1 MTLARRHLGR
11 CLTGLVLLAG
21 CSYQD
26 PDSAP
31 PLGMNTCTPETACG
45 PGAECRDGMCV
56 AKSADM
62 TLNIALQVLPVRMPD
77 GSEPQP
83 IVLER
88 FTVDGPMNRTF
99 ELPMPVE
106 VNGYVRNIENDPAT
120 PIQAAVSFTPV
131 GLARGLPVSKVMTT
145 TSIVAPDSVNTVDF
159 VVQLLPDVE
168 YRLAVQ
174 PGDASLPPQ
183 YRTLR
188 VEAGMVISVEYG
200 AAADAPTR
208 AYEIVEADRA
218 APEDLPLLV
227 RAYDRDTSEL
237 LSSTATVTADG
248 SAVLRFAEEPGPLR
262 LEVQAEESY
271 DDEQPEPDE
280 MWCDTKT
287 AIFPVLSFEPDET
300 AGVDDIEQIVLPEL
314 PERIRFEGTVALCE
328 AAERAQAMRTSM
340 AEAAVAPTESL
351 PITLHSRQLLDADG
365 EPLAA
370 AFEATTMATRDEESG
385 ELHFC
390 VQVMPGEYDVLAT
403 PGASVPCAQFAE
415 HFPISA
421 PEGQDASGPLL
432 QLPLPA
438 YLKGTVRKVNGS
450 PLSQAVVDAV
460 ALGRNEG
467 LMLEASDRSV
477 ARYNRSQQTTTGN
490 QGEFELLVDLGSY
503 DVLFK
508 PPLGSGFSW
517 QVHHDVA
524 IGKRDQDFPNVI
536 PMNSPVVLNGTLSY
550 RRENTS
556 FEGAEVAAFAI
567 IEDEFD
573 TERAIPVGRAIA
585 DADGNFMLL
594 LPASLKKGW

>member
-1 MTLARRHLGR
+1 
-11 CLTGLVLLAG
+11 VLAG

-26 PDSAP
+26 PDSSA
-31 PLGMNTCTPETACG
+31 LLDMNTCTPETMCG
-45 PGAECRDGMCV
+45 RDAECRDGMCV

-62 TLNIALQVLPVRMPD
+62 TLTIALQVLPVRMPD

-83 IVLER
+83 IVLDR
-88 FTVDGPMNRTF
+88 FEVEGPMNRTF

-106 VNGYVRNIENDPAT
+106 VIGYVETFEGSENRRT
-120 PIQAAVSFTPV
+120 PIAAAVSFTPV
-131 GLARGLPVSKVMTT
+131 GFARGLPVSKVMTT
-145 TSIVAPDSVNTVDF
+145 TSTATPNAVETIDF
-159 VVQLLPDVE
+159 AVQLLPRVD

-174 PGDASLPPQ
+174 PTDPSLPPQ
-183 YRTLR
+183 YRMLR
-188 VEAGMVISVEYG
+188 VEGPQEIIIEYVR
-200 AAADAPTR
+200 AADAYTR
-208 AYEIVEADRA
+208 TFQIVD

-227 RAYDRDTSEL
+227 RAYDRETSEL
-237 LSSTATVTADG
+237 VSSTAMVVSSTATGTDPL
-248 SAVLRFAEEPGPLR
+248 AVLRFAEEPGPLR

-271 DDEQPEPDE
+271 DDEQPDPDE
-280 MWCDTKT
+280 TWCDSTT
-287 AIFPVLSFEPDET
+287 AIFPVLTFEPSET
-300 AGVDDIEQIVLPEL
+300 VADGEIERIVLPAL
-314 PERIRFEGTVALCE
+314 PERIRFEGTVALCD
-328 AAERAQAMRTSM
+328 AAEQGLAMRGSP
-340 AEAAVAPTESL
+340 ADAAAVARTESL
-351 PITLHSRQLLDADG
+351 PITLHSRQLLDDEG
-365 EPLAA
+365 EPLSAT
-370 AFEATTMATRDEESG
+370 FEATTMATRDEASG
-385 ELHFC
+385 ELRFC

-432 QLPLPA
+432 QLPAPA
-438 YLKGTVRKVNGS
+438 YLKGTVQKVNGS

-477 ARYNRSQQTTTGN
+477 TRYNRSQQTTTSS

-524 IGKRDQDFPNVI
+524 IGKRDEEFPNVI
-536 PMNSPVVLNGTLSY
+536 PMNSPVVLNGTLAY
-550 RRENTS
+550 RRANPS

-573 TERAIPVGRAIA
+573 TERAIPIGRAIA
-585 DADGNFMLL
+585 DADGDFMLL
-594 LPASLKKGW
+594 LPASLQKGW